1 MTYGEALAEGRAVL
15 SDHVGASPD
24 ARLLLGA
31 ASGLDMATL
40 IARDRDAMPA
50 IEQARYDA
58 HLKRRAMGEPVARI
72 LGEAEFWGLRLKLNA
87 ATLVPRPDTETLVEA
102 VLEATRGLPPN
113 IAIADLG
120 TGSGAIAIALLTEL
134 AEARVIATD
143 ISEDAL
149 RAARENA
156 ERHGVADRIRFAKA
170 DFVEDI
176 GGPFDI
182 VVSNPPY
189 IRSESISGLPAEV
202 REHDP
207 RAALDGGGDGLDAY
221 RAILSRAGKLL
232 SESGV
237 LALEVGYDQAD
248 SVAALCRR
256 SGLLGVEFRRDLAGH
271 GRVVI
276 ARETLSGTNS
286 KVAKKALGKVG

>member
-1 MTYGEALAEGRAVL
+1 MTYGEALAQGRAAL

-24 ARLLLGA
+24 ARLLLAA
-31 ASGLDMATL
+31 ASGLDLATL

-58 HLKRRAMGEPVARI
+58 YLKRRADGEPVACI
-72 LGEAEFWGLRLKLNA
+72 LGEVEFWGLRLKLNA

-102 VLEATRGLPPN
+102 ALEAARQLPPN
-113 IAIADLG
+113 ITIADLG
-120 TGSGAIAIALLTEL
+120 TGSGAIAVALLTEL
-134 AEARVIATD
+134 AQARAVATD
-143 ISEDAL
+143 LSEDAL
-149 RAARENA
+149 GVARENA
-156 ERHGVADRIRFAKA
+156 ERHSVADRIRFVRA
-170 DFVEDI
+170 DFAEDI

-189 IRSESISGLPAEV
+189 IRSDSIAGLPAEV

-207 RAALDGGGDGLDAY
+207 RAALDGGVDGLDAY

-232 SESGV
+232 AESGV
-237 LALEVGYDQAD
+237 LALEVGCDQAD

-256 SGLLGVEFRRDLAGH
+256 SGLSRVDFRRDLAGR

-276 ARETLSGTNS
+276 ARETLSGTNLQ
-286 KVAKKALGKVG
+286 VEKKALGKVE